1 MDCYNRN
8 RITSIILL
16 SVATITAH
24 AQAENMDTIAD
35 TPHLAAYLVAA
46 LIISVFTL
54 VFTNRLFYY
63 RQQEVTAHTRQLN
76 TQLALVLSSNK
87 TEVWTYDISKHIYSQ
102 LSAMEESR
110 KDYTPIDF
118 SQFFNHDDFSLLR
131 KTVSALQSGE
141 LEQDTLVVHSSMPQ
155 DGSAQRIFKIN
166 VTVLQRGSNGRP
178 KVLLGIQRD
187 ITENRLR
194 KENARKL
201 AMRFHTV
208 FNSSLVDMIYYD
220 ADGRLADINDK
231 ACETFGIN
239 DRDALMKRGVNIR
252 DIPSYRNL
260 DLEHF
265 ESTQLSSITDI
276 TKVKHDDERIPEL
289 TVGGKM
295 YYEATVNPVRNKDG
309 QPLGFVAAGRNITEM
324 VESHHR
330 QQEDQKLLKKA
341 TKNIENYINNIDY
354 ALKVSGVKLVNY
366 HPENHELTVF
376 SDLNKPQYRL
386 SQIRC
391 ASLIDDID
399 LRKVRGLFLRMD
411 RCTPGDF
418 RATLQTR
425 FHDKQGRNLFLTFNM
440 VPVIEKNGQI
450 GHYFGMFRNETE
462 IVYTERMLTKE
473 TKKAQETEELKNT
486 FLLNMSYEIR
496 TPLNAVLGF
505 AGLMNGPHDE
515 EDEPVFAEEIKR
527 NTNELLALVN
537 DILFI
542 SRLDARMIEFNYQE
556 CDFSKLFD
564 GFCYIGWGTVA
575 PSVKVSVEN
584 PYSRLMVKIDE
595 QHLGTVIGKLCLGTA
610 KMTESGT
617 IRAKYDYRHGELN
630 ITIEDTGKGLS
641 KERLTH
647 IFDRFASNDDNQ
659 RKGTGLDMPIIQEL
673 VNQMGGSI
681 EIQSEEGKGTTA
693 YVIIPCEMTALEKKT
708 EQKI

>member
-166 VTVLQRGSNGRP
+166 ITVLQRGSNGRP

-295 YYEATVNPVRNKDG
+295 Y
-309 QPLGFVAAGRNITEM
+309 
-324 VESHHR
+324 
-330 QQEDQKLLKKA
+330 
-341 TKNIENYINNIDY
+341 
-354 ALKVSGVKLVNY
+354 
-366 HPENHELTVF
+366 
-376 SDLNKPQYRL
+376 
-386 SQIRC
+386 
-391 ASLIDDID
+391 
-399 LRKVRGLFLRMD
+399 
-411 RCTPGDF
+411 
-418 RATLQTR
+418 
-425 FHDKQGRNLFLTFNM
+425 
-440 VPVIEKNGQI
+440 
-450 GHYFGMFRNETE
+450 
-462 IVYTERMLTKE
+462 
-473 TKKAQETEELKNT
+473 
-486 FLLNMSYEIR
+486 
-496 TPLNAVLGF
+496 
-505 AGLMNGPHDE
+505 
-515 EDEPVFAEEIKR
+515 
-527 NTNELLALVN
+527 
-537 DILFI
+537 
-542 SRLDARMIEFNYQE
+542 
-556 CDFSKLFD
+556 
-564 GFCYIGWGTVA
+564 
-575 PSVKVSVEN
+575 
-584 PYSRLMVKIDE
+584 
-595 QHLGTVIGKLCLGTA
+595 
-610 KMTESGT
+610 
-617 IRAKYDYRHGELN
+617 
-630 ITIEDTGKGLS
+630 
-641 KERLTH
+641 
-647 IFDRFASNDDNQ
+647 
-659 RKGTGLDMPIIQEL
+659 
-673 VNQMGGSI
+673 
-681 EIQSEEGKGTTA
+681 
-693 YVIIPCEMTALEKKT
+693 
-708 EQKI
+708 